1 MPTELGKRLTS
12 DQPRDAIHIA
22 TACVTAAVDLRA
34 GQHIGF
40 IGEDQYVLVGPTGK
54 HIGIVD
60 PFLDT
65 FVPEGTKF
73 WMLLYPNTI
82 TALRHEWTHP
92 SFGEEV
98 IIEDG
103 SKAYIR
109 EFAAKIDQTYNR
121 LMDSAYQWVDHG
133 DFTHDNTQAYY
144 NVTQEE
150 WAEFWK
156 HFELVT
162 NQKVKDKSSFFT
174 CAC

>member
-82 TALRHEWTHP
+82 TALRHEWIHP
-92 SFGEEV
+92 AFGEEV

-103 SKAYIR
+103 SKAYIK
-109 EFAAKIDQTYNR
+109 EFAAKVDQTYGR
-121 LMDSAYQWVDHG
+121 IMRAADYWVVHG
-133 DFTHDNTQAYY
+133 EYTRDDAEMYY
-144 NVTQEE
+144 DLTSED

-156 HFELVT
+156 HYELVT
-162 NQKVKDKSSFFT
+162 NRKVKDKSSFFT
-174 CAC
+174 CSC

>member
-1 MPTELGKRLTS
+1 MPTELGKLLQS
-12 DQPRDAIHIA
+12 PQPRDAIHIA

-65 FVPEGTKF
+65 FVPEGSKF

-82 TALRHEWTHP
+82 TALRHEWIHP
-92 SFGEEV
+92 AFGEEV
-98 IIEDG
+98 VIEDG

-109 EFAAKIDQTYNR
+109 EFAAKTDQTYNR
-121 LMDSAYQWVDHG
+121 IMRAADYWVLHG
-133 DFTHDNTQAYY
+133 EYTRDDTETYY
-144 NVTQEE
+144 NLTSED

-156 HFELVT
+156 HYELVT

-174 CAC
+174 CSC